1 MSDFT
6 SIEYDECP
14 KYDVF
19 RKYLDRT
26 LKKYNFKARYDDN
39 KGIVKLEKNNE
50 LISIDFTNI
59 NKDSSIHAYIT
70 KKNQN
75 RHYLKLSIHDMLEM
89 IDQFIAS

>member
-1 MSDFT
+1 MSDFST
-6 SIEYDECP
+6 IEYTESS
-14 KYDVF
+14 KYDTF

-39 KGIVKLEKNNE
+39 KGHIKLEKNNE

-59 NKDSSIHAYIT
+59 NKDSIIHAYIT

-75 RHYLKLSIHDMLEM
+75 RHYRRLSMHDMLELV
-89 IDQFIAS
+89 DQFVAG

>member
-6 SIEYDECP
+6 FIEYDECP

-39 KGIVKLEKNNE
+39 KGVVKLEKNNE

-59 NKDSSIHAYIT
+59 NKVFKTILQDLNYHFH
-70 KKNQN
+70 KRERPQ
-75 RHYLKLSIHDMLEM
+75 
-89 IDQFIAS
+89 